1 MASFHDDEPVAFPK
15 VLCLPPNYL
24 SSVIDDGQ
32 GMVVCC
38 AYPESELRFNR
49 VNLRGPIILGDEGV
63 RVSRSVEHPI
73 AGEVFSQGRTVEEA
87 PERFESIGGPQKAV
101 DRDAPA
107 LLDRLSGRI
116 EDLHDRYRSGRD
128 SHRRFHEVNFGA
140 QTRDSKRRE
149 RTAPAESQRRFP
161 CRPFSGTASRARAT
175 RSRTASNRAHGP
187 RLRWPLNQ

>member
-1 MASFHDDEPVAFPK
+1 
-15 VLCLPPNYL
+15 
-24 SSVIDDGQ
+24 
-32 GMVVCC
+32 MVVCC

-49 VNLRGPIILGDEGV
+49 VNLRGPIVLGDEGV

-116 EDLHDRYRSGRD
+116 EDLHERYRSGRD
-128 SHRRFHEVNFGA
+128 SHRRFHEVTLGA
-140 QTRDSKRRE
+140 QTREGKASS
-149 RTAPAESQRRFP
+149 APALVDQCLLLQSVEDADEAVVHREDETS
-161 CRPFSGTASRARAT
+161 
-175 RSRTASNRAHGP
+175 
-187 RLRWPLNQ
+187 